1 MLASG
6 VACEPPGTSSMT
18 PLHAA
23 SAKTDSLPRLR
34 PCPLKGGTGS
44 WNAVPSHNAVS
55 AEANS
60 EALHGAGV
68 E

>member
-1 MLASG
+1 M
-6 VACEPPGTSSMT
+6 VPGLIVH
-18 PLHAA
+18 PAQA
-23 SAKTDSLPRLR
+23 EALPRE
-34 PCPLKGGTGS
+34 GGIGS
-44 WNAVPSHNAVS
+44 WNAVPSHDAVS

>member
-1 MLASG
+1 MVPGLIVHPAEAG
-6 VACEPPGTSSMT
+6 ALPCE
-18 PLHAA
+18 
-23 SAKTDSLPRLR
+23 
-34 PCPLKGGTGS
+34 GGIDS
-44 WNAVPSHNAVS
+44 WNAVPSHDAVC